1 MEEKQL
7 KTYLIDTL
15 NIGFGYPQ
23 HEPWTI
29 VGLECRL
36 ESIHE
41 LLSSRNPK
49 LDTTDAIFKELISTY
64 NTAVPVSTVTTNA
77 DQDIFQKASIAFQQA
92 KTNFSKF
99 MNDQYS
105 WSDGSC
111 TWLDSAQTSTNE
123 RRHDDIFTYYCRDR
137 HMQSSCS
144 IIITCLATLTDE
156 GNGITLSIGSVVN
169 GKMCRIPIGH
179 YSATQNYIG
188 EFQKYFVTELNN
200 LIISIAKERRAI
212 LQ

>member
-1 MEEKQL
+1 LEEKQL
-7 KTYLIDTL
+7 KTYLIDTF

-29 VGLECRL
+29 GGLECRL

-49 LDTTDAIFKELISTY
+49 LDTTDDIFKELISTY

-92 KTNFSKF
+92 KTIFSKF

-123 RRHDDIFTYYCRDR
+123 RRHDDILTYYYRDR

-179 YSATQNYIG
+179 YSTTQNYIG
-188 EFQKYFVTELNN
+188 EFQKYFLTELNN
-200 LIISIAKERRAI
+200 LIVSIAKERRAI